1 MICSGPQNLA
11 QELKAIGDQ
20 LQELQK
26 KLIQG
31 PNISQPRPLLTI
43 ETPRQLG
50 EQLNARRKELGIDLY
65 TLELQTGIST
75 STLKRLFK
83 DPEQVKFGSVF
94 AVANVLGV
102 KLCIDE

>member
-31 PNISQPRPLLTI
+31 PNMLLWA
-43 ETPRQLG
+43 G
-50 EQLNARRKELGIDLY
+50 
-65 TLELQTGIST
+65 
-75 STLKRLFK
+75 
-83 DPEQVKFGSVF
+83 
-94 AVANVLGV
+94 AVRMMSRA
-102 KLCIDE
+102 IP

>member
-31 PNISQPRPLLTI
+31 PNISQPRP
-43 ETPRQLG
+43 P
-50 EQLNARRKELGIDLY
+50 DH
-65 TLELQTGIST
+65 
-75 STLKRLFK
+75 
-83 DPEQVKFGSVF
+83 
-94 AVANVLGV
+94 
-102 KLCIDE
+102 

>member
-31 PNISQPRPLLTI
+31 RILVNHAPS
-43 ETPRQLG
+43 
-50 EQLNARRKELGIDLY
+50 
-65 TLELQTGIST
+65 
-75 STLKRLFK
+75 
-83 DPEQVKFGSVF
+83 
-94 AVANVLGV
+94 
-102 KLCIDE
+102 